1 MTINVRERE
10 GVIILDIEGKII
22 GSDSLEL
29 KDVISEKIKSMPE
42 GEVRLLLNLGKVP
55 MMDSSG
61 LGVVVAAY
69 TSVQRKKGRIA
80 LLNAGRNIRSLIVMA
95 KLMTIFDRYDNE
107 DEAIA
112 ALKE

>member
-1 MTINVRERE
+1 MTVNIRKKE
-10 GVIILDIEGKII
+10 GVIILDVEGKVI
-22 GSDSLEL
+22 GSGSLEL
-29 KDVISEKIKSMPE
+29 KEIISEEIKSMPE
-42 GEVRLLLNLGKVP
+42 GEVRLLLDLGKVP

-69 TSVQRKKGRIA
+69 TSIKRRNGRIA
-80 LLNAGRNIRSLIVMA
+80 LLKAGKNIKSLIVMA
-95 KLMTIFDRYDNE
+95 KLMTIFDRYDDE